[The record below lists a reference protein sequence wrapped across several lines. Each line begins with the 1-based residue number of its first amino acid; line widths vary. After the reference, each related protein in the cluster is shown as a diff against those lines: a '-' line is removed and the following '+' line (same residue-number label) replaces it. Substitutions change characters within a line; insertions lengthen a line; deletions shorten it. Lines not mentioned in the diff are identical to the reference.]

1 MPHSDENY
9 TPSYFIDPIR
19 DFAGGFTLDPFSC
32 ADANATIKA
41 ERYFT
46 QTDDALSYDWHN
58 LLLDDVT
65 EPCVWVR
72 SEQHETV
79 WCNPPYS
86 RKLVAPCVRKFL
98 DYMPENEGFL
108 LLNSSTSSQIYH
120 RAFNLC
126 DAILFPRK
134 RINFLNPY
142 KENTS
147 SNEYD
152 QTLFYYGCRAEKFVK
167 HMVDTCS
174 GMTAL

>member
-1 MPHSDENY
+1 MIHSDENY

-19 DFAGGFTLDPFSC
+19 EFAGGFTLDPFSSRE
-32 ADANATIKA
+32 ANETVQA

-46 QTDDALSYDWHN
+46 QDQDALTFDWY
-58 LLLDDVT
+58 
-65 EPCVWVR
+65 
-72 SEQHETV
+72 SENDETV

-86 RKLVAPCVRKFL
+86 QKLVAPCVRKFL

-108 LLNSSTSSQIYH
+108 LLNSSTCSKVYQ

-142 KENTS
+142 KENKS